1 MSIIVSH
8 LSFPPIPTGLAPP
21 RPFATSDTAAPRD
34 TNPFSDAVRVD
45 AGDRGPPTP
54 MTPDALRA
62 ALFDRVRDAL
72 ADAEVVDRSPDE
84 IRAHLLD
91 LWEAS
96 GDDPPARVGNPHPPG
111 SRAWFDHGRQTGVW
125 FEVPM
130 AALANLLEG
139 HEIRPDPTQRHIDA
153 DNATRRREY
162 EAALDRAPEWA
173 RDRMGPFVP
182 NLDVREPGVRSF
194 EQEVVRSYL
203 LQLSRASAFISRAAA
218 AGAEP
223 SQLAALADAALR
235 RDRLDLHVGDDLADR
250 LESSNGF
257 DRDAG
262 RSAVAN
268 QAFWLQL
275 RAGQKDF
282 SFGNVHDLL
291 PVAPPAQFRRFA
303 QDSRI
308 RLNVDAAGD
317 RMMKELT
324 ELARSMDLDVH
335 DEPQKRRERV
345 AAAISGFQR
354 EHAFELVRLAR
365 TDGGPD
371 ALEALDRELHRLLDL
386 AYEDLEDL
394 GRYVG

>member
-1 MSIIVSH
+1 MSIIVSR
-8 LSFPPIPTGLAPP
+8 LSLPPSPTQLEPVRASGV
-21 RPFATSDTAAPRD
+21 SDTAVAGG
-34 TNPFSDAVRVD
+34 TNPFFDAVRV
-45 AGDRGPPTP
+45 GGNGPASSSSPTP
-54 MTPDALRA
+54 EALRA

-72 ADAEVVDRSPDE
+72 TDSEVVDRSAED
-84 IRAHLLD
+84 IRSRLLD
-91 LWEAS
+91 LWDAS
-96 GDDPPARVGNPHPPG
+96 SDDPPERVGNPHPPG

-130 AALANLLEG
+130 AALANLLAG
-139 HEIRPDPTQRHIDA
+139 HEIRPDPTQPPIDA

-162 EAALDRAPEWA
+162 EAARASAPEWA
-173 RDRMGPFVP
+173 REHIDPFVP
-182 NLDVREPGVRSF
+182 TLDVREPGVRSF
-194 EQEVVRSYL
+194 EQEVVLSHL
-203 LQLSRASAFISRAAA
+203 LQLSRASAFITRAAA

-223 SQLAALADAALR
+223 SQLAALAEAALR
-235 RDRLDLHVGDDLADR
+235 RDRLDLHVGDDIGDR

-268 QAFWLQL
+268 QAFWLQI

-291 PVAPPAQFRRFA
+291 PVAPPTQFRRFA

-317 RMMKELT
+317 RMMKELA

-335 DEPQKRRERV
+335 DEPRKRRERV

-354 EHAFELVRLAR
+354 AHAFELVRLAR

-371 ALEALDRELHRLLDL
+371 ALEALDRELRHLLDL
-386 AYEDLEDL
+386 TFEDLEGL